1 MNARKKNYT
10 FLGLV
15 VYIFWPTLISDS
27 SSTRAT
33 EIGGRKMKRREM
45 EMHPDYHALLL
56 NNEQR
61 HGASGSTPTLIHRI
75 QWLDYPSTITAFFL
89 LQKIAIANK

>member
-1 MNARKKNYT
+1 
-10 FLGLV
+10 
-15 VYIFWPTLISDS
+15 
-27 SSTRAT
+27 
-33 EIGGRKMKRREM
+33 MKRREM

-75 QWLDYPSTITAFFL
+75 QWLDYSSTITAFFL
-89 LQKIAIANK
+89 LEKIAIANKENKYMVSTFEYKVKYMVSTFEYKVSRPHRKRIIIYI